1 MQKIND
7 KEYDSLVPIIR
18 KEVKEVETSDGW
30 EQYADGSV
38 KGYRK
43 KSDGHALITKGE
55 TIINIPY
62 EKVIAFF

>member
-30 EQYADGSV
+30 
-38 KGYRK
+38 
-43 KSDGHALITKGE
+43 
-55 TIINIPY
+55 
-62 EKVIAFF
+62 